1 MRDITD
7 RLRGL
12 VPHCEDHA
20 DYTEDD
26 LLILQSAKEIEK
38 LREHIQDQRDANRLC
53 FEYAD
58 TIEAAKK
65 QVFEALDAAH
75 YYIDAS
81 DRELEDKGIT
91 RDDALLMAR
100 ELRAALGEKD

>member
-26 LLILQSAKEIEK
+26 LLILQSAKEIER
-38 LREHIQDQRDANRLC
+38 LREALAETRRFALSG
-53 FEYAD
+53 EMD
-58 TIEAAKK
+58 TIVSDEIERLR
-65 QVFEALDAAH
+65 EALRKIAKSQL
-75 YYIDAS
+75 S
-81 DRELEDKGIT
+81 DSEQAFLFKML
-91 RDDALLMAR
+91 A
-100 ELRAALGEKD
+100 RAALGGEE

>member
-26 LLILQSAKEIEK
+26 LLILQSAKEIER
-38 LREHIQDQRDANRLC
+38 LRE
-53 FEYAD
+53 EVAD
-58 TIEAAKK
+58 MRKL
-65 QVFEALDAAH
+65 FALIND
-75 YYIDAS
+75 
-81 DRELEDKGIT
+81 
-91 RDDALLMAR
+91 
-100 ELRAALGEKD
+100 AALGEEE